1 LLAGIPLVSLGWTGI
16 PAAAQSANPSLCRQF
31 PQDIRCHFS
40 APSQVG
46 QAPQP
51 TARPRVAVLDF
62 DFSSLSNPYSLPEA
76 ARGVSDLLLDRLVRD
91 GTFSVIER
99 SRLDAVLAEQ
109 NLGRSGLLD
118 ANAAAQVGR
127 ILGVDAVIL
136 V

>member
-1 LLAGIPLVSLGWTGI
+1 
-16 PAAAQSANPSLCRQF
+16 
-31 PQDIRCHFS
+31 
-40 APSQVG
+40 
-46 QAPQP
+46 
-51 TARPRVAVLDF
+51 LDF
-62 DFSSLSNPYSLPEA
+62 DFSSLSNPYSFLYSLREA
-76 ARGVSDLLLDRLVRD
+76 ARGVSDLLVDRLVRD

-136 V
+136 GSVTQFDVAVRLLEVGHRF